1 MSLWARAVSKY
12 KAALSWITPLFLFLT
27 ILIPLASLASQS
39 LFHLICF
46 LSPCCLSC
54 SLHPH
59 VLSALSP
66 SISFTSSVRFLLS
79 LCLASTHALEHTR
92 MFSPFLHW
100 RRGALVPRQTGW
112 SHGGFE
118 EGGRERWKE
127 FIRSDLSGE
136 K

>member
-46 LSPCCLSC
+46 LSPRCLSC

-66 SISFTSSVRFLLS
+66 SISFSSSVRFLLS
-79 LCLASTHALEHTR
+79 LCLASTHALVC
-92 MFSPFLHW
+92 SLHFY
-100 RRGALVPRQTGW
+100 TGGEVLLFPGRL
-112 SHGGFE
+112 GGLMGGLRKE
-118 EGGRERWKE
+118 EGKDGRSSYGRTSVERNN
-127 FIRSDLSGE
+127 S
-136 K
+136 